1 MLVRIPKAIDAATLA
16 SLRQGLAD
24 AGSDWVDGR
33 ATAGRQGAAV
43 KHNLQIAENSETAQ
57 RLGDL
62 VLAAFERHALF
73 ISAALPNHV
82 YPPLF
87 NRYDGGMAF
96 GQHIDNA
103 VRLLPGTARK
113 LRTDL
118 SLTVFLSDPDRY
130 DGGELLIEDRYG
142 AQSVK
147 LPAGDAVLYPASSLH
162 RVTPVT
168 RGQRLASFFWVQSLV
183 ADDGQRT
190 VLFDIDQA
198 IQRLVATGGDAAAVT
213 ALTGSYHNLLR
224 MWSHP

>member
-1 MLVRIPKAIDAATLA
+1 MLVRLPNVLDAATVA
-16 SLRQGLAD
+16 DLRQGLAD

-57 RLGDL
+57 RLGDR
-62 VLAAFERHALF
+62 VLAAFERHPLF
-73 ISAALPNHV
+73 ISAALPNQV

-87 NRYDGGMAF
+87 NRYDGGMTF

-118 SLTVFLSDPDRY
+118 SLTVFLSDPDSY

-168 RGQRLASFFWVQSLV
+168 RGQRLASFFWVQSLI

-190 VLFDIDQA
+190 VLFDLDQA
-198 IQRLVATGGDAAAVT
+198 IQRLIATGGDGAAVT